1 MKVTIDESACTGC
14 GVCSEACPEVFKL
27 GDDNIAKVIVD
38 EVPAG
43 KEDAVR
49 ECAANCPVT
58 CINVIE

>member
-1 MKVTIDESACTGC
+1 MKVKIDESTCTGC
-14 GVCSEACPEVFKL
+14 GVCSDSCPEVFKL

-49 ECAANCPVT
+49 EAAGNCPVT
-58 CINVIE
+58 CITVEE